1 MTKGKADIVYPYIP
15 NSAPKPKKE
24 MMDFVGV
31 KDLWE
36 LYEEVP
42 EYLRFKKDLDI
53 PPAILDEYGMSRHIE
68 EVLDR
73 NVSCKDNLN
82 FLGAGC
88 AQHYIPAVVD
98 EITTRGE
105 FLTCYGAESWADHG
119 KYQTFVEYNSMLA
132 ELLDT
137 EVLSVPQYDGGQA
150 LATALCMANR
160 INGKRKVLLPESLD
174 PQNRR
179 VVLNYLDSVHEYTT
193 VEPVFYAYDRKT
205 GEADMDDIKKKL
217 DDDVAAVAVCPVN
230 FFGVMEPKVAEIG
243 RLARRKGAEYIAYVD
258 PLSLGVL
265 EAPPK
270 YGATIVCGD
279 LHSLGLHLSCGNG
292 QAGFLSTQAEEQY
305 LINYKDFIY
314 GFCKPEVEGEYV
326 FGNLLIDRTH
336 YSRRAKGTEFTGTG
350 TNLWMVSA
358 AVYMALMGPK
368 GFQEIGNTILAHTAY
383 ARKKLTAIK
392 GVKAVFGGAAY
403 QEIALNF
410 DGTGMTVAQINK
422 ALLRKG
428 IFGGFDLSGDFPKL
442 GQSALYCF
450 TEVTGKAE
458 IDRLADAL
466 AAVLAAPAGAPRGAA
481 AAKAAKAVK

>member
-1 MTKGKADIVYPYIP
+1 
-15 NSAPKPKKE
+15 

-36 LYEEVP
+36 LYEEIP
-42 EYLRFKKDLDI
+42 KELRYTDDLDI
-53 PPAILDEYGMSRHIE
+53 PPAILDEYSMSRHID
-68 EVLDR
+68 EVLGR
-73 NVSCKDNLN
+73 NVSCKDSLS

-88 AQHYIPAVVD
+88 ANHYIPAVVD

-137 EVLSVPQYDGGQA
+137 EVTSVPQYDGGQA
-150 LATALCMANR
+150 LSTAICMANR
-160 INGKRKVLLPESLD
+160 INGKPKALLPASMN

-179 VVLNYLDSVHEYTT
+179 VALNYLDSVHEGTK
-193 VEPVFYAYDRKT
+193 VEPLFYAYDRKT
-205 GEADMDDIKKKL
+205 GCADMDDLKAKL
-217 DDDVAAVAVCPVN
+217 GKDVCAVVVESVN
-230 FFGVMEPKVAEIG
+230 FFGVMEPNVAEIG
-243 RLARRKGAEYIAYVD
+243 KLAKKQKAEYIAYVD
-258 PLSLGVL
+258 PSSLGTL

-292 QAGFLSTQAEEQY
+292 QAGFLSTQGEERY
-305 LINYKDFIY
+305 LINYKDFLY
-314 GFCKPEVEGEYV
+314 GFCVPEVEGEYV

-336 YSRRAKGTEFTGTG
+336 YARRAKGTEFTGTG

-368 GFQEIGNTILAHTAY
+368 GFADLGNTVLAHTAY
-383 ARKKLTAIK
+383 ARKKLSAIK
-392 GVKAVFGGAAY
+392 NIRLPFSGANY
-403 QEIALNF
+403 QEIVVNF
-410 DGTGMTVAQINK
+410 DKTGKTAAQVNK
-422 ALLRKG
+422 ALLKKG
-428 IFGGFDLSGDFPKL
+428 IFGGFDLSCDFPQL

-450 TEVTGKAE
+450 TEVTGKQE
-458 IDRLADAL
+458 IDRLASCL
-466 AAVLAAPAGAPRGAA
+466 ADI
-481 AAKAAKAVK
+481 VK